1 MKGCVQVT
9 VSPDRPNIFYAAMIR
24 TDIDSDF
31 LTIITSLRD
40 KAIHAPRI
48 LVYCQSLDTCSDLYA
63 HFHHELGDASYY
75 PPGSPHLS
83 DYRLFGMFHANTP
96 PYNKD
101 VILKSLLV
109 ADGVV
114 RVVFASVALG
124 MGVDLRDVNNV
135 IHYGAPQSVED
146 YFQESGRGG
155 RSGGEAVSTVYWKP
169 KDCPIHK
176 QPANLRERE
185 LIVVRRYLENNMTC
199 RRKWLLDH
207 FDFKVSGDA
216 SRCCDNCSQR
226 PSSPP

>member
-1 MKGCVQVT
+1 MTTRIVKREIIDSLEMKGCVEVT

-155 RSGGEAVSTVYWKP
+155 DVVVGKQCLLSTGS
-169 KDCPIHK
+169 
-176 QPANLRERE
+176 
-185 LIVVRRYLENNMTC
+185 RRIAQFT
-199 RRKWLLDH
+199 
-207 FDFKVSGDA
+207 
-216 SRCCDNCSQR
+216 
-226 PSSPP
+226 SSL